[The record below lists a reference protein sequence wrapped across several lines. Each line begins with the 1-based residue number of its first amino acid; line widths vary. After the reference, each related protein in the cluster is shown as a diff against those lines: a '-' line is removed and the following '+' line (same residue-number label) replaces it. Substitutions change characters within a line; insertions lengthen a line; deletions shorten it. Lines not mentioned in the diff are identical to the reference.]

1 MPPRAIPTVRA
12 RRLGRELRL
21 LREHRNLSTDAAA
34 AQLGWSQSKVSRVE
48 TATTVPSPTD
58 VGHALDLYGVD
69 SGTRAAL
76 IRLAHDAKRRGWW
89 QAFGDVFT
97 GSYIG
102 MEDEATVIRTV
113 ETTLIPGLFQT
124 APYARAV
131 IEAGYPDDP
140 DRVNRS
146 VRARMT
152 RKELLSR
159 PDAPQVIAL
168 INEAALRQ
176 EVGGREVMREQ
187 LSALHSAPQG
197 RNVIVRIL
205 PFSAGADGGL
215 EGPFSILSFGEGFP
229 DVAWT
234 GSFLGELY
242 EESADQLHR
251 VRLAF
256 ERMYHAALPV
266 EESAALIAALA
277 EE

>member
-1 MPPRAIPTVRA
+1 MPRTIPTVRA

-21 LREHRNLSTDAAA
+21 LREHHDLSTDAAA
-34 AQLGWSQSKVSRVE
+34 ARLGWSQSKVSRIE
-48 TATTVPSPTD
+48 TAYTVPSPTD
-58 VGHALDLYGVD
+58 VGHVLDLYGVD
-69 SGTRAAL
+69 SPTRAAL
-76 IRLAHDAKRRGWW
+76 LQLAHEAKRRGWW
-89 QAFGDVFT
+89 QAFGDVYT
-97 GSYIG
+97 GSYFG
-102 MEDEATVIRTV
+102 MEDEAKIVRTV

-131 IEAGYPDDP
+131 IEASYPDDP

-168 INEAALRQ
+168 INEGALH
-176 EVGGREVMREQ
+176 EKVGGPEVMREQ
-187 LSALHSAPQG
+187 LSALHAASQG
-197 RNVIVRIL
+197 RNVTVRVL
-205 PFSAGADGGL
+205 PFSAGANGGL
-215 EGPFSILSFGEGFP
+215 DGPFSILSFGEDFP

-234 GSFLGELY
+234 GTFLGELY
-242 EESADQLHR
+242 EESADQLRR

-256 ERMYHAALPV
+256 ERMYDAALPV
-266 EESAALIAALA
+266 EESLALIANLV